1 MPVLRDDDPDCC
13 ANCRVAAYLMVAV
26 ASLDTAMQYMN
37 NGAQIMVMDDAESVV
52 RLQRAVEDIAKCRRL
67 VENMVQRKQRGW

>member
-37 NGAQIMVMDDAESVV
+37 NGAQIMVMDDAESVISLQKAVEEVAKV
-52 RLQRAVEDIAKCRRL
+52 RRAVEH
-67 VENMVQRKQRGW
+67 MVLRKQRGW

>member
-37 NGAQIMVMDDAESVV
+37 NGAQIMVMDDADSVISLQKAVEEVAKV
-52 RLQRAVEDIAKCRRL
+52 RRAVEH
-67 VENMVQRKQRGW
+67 MVLRKQRGW